1 MDWLEAVVHTT
12 TMGADIVSEVLMNA
26 GAIGTAIEDRYDVT
40 SSKKSDGMWDMIDED
55 VLKHMSEDVLVKA
68 YFKSDAS
75 APETLHLV
83 EQKLGEIA
91 RMDMGFDM
99 GSLELD
105 TQGVREQDWAENWKK
120 YYKPFR
126 AGEHLVIKP
135 SWEAYEPKEGDLV
148 LELDPG
154 MAFGTGTHETTQ
166 LCIRQLEKYVT
177 PDSEVLDVGT
187 GSGILGITALKL
199 GAKHVFGTDLD
210 ENAITAVGENLE
222 ANGIA
227 PEQLKVVQGNIIDDK
242 TVQDEVKYEYYDI
255 AVANILADV
264 IIMLQKEIPVHIKKN
279 GIFITSGI
287 IDMKEEAVKAAF
299 EANDAFEIVEITH
312 QGEWVSVTARKK

>member
-91 RMDMGFDM
+91 KMDMGFDM
-99 GSLELD
+99 GSLTLD

-154 MAFGTGTHETTQ
+154 MAFGTGTHETTFM
-166 LCIRQLEKYVT
+166 CMEQLEKYIT
-177 PDSEVLDVGT
+177 PGCRAIDVGC
-187 GSGILGITALKL
+187 GSGILGLAAFLAMLGTSIWVLVKSRKEKPLIVMLL
-199 GAKHVFGTDLD
+199 GACVLQMFGQ
-210 ENAITAVGENLE
+210 AVSDVTWSVGCCVPTFFAVLALVTLHCGDSLRLNVPNKSKGGFRCLYRAHRPQSDRAEQVLE
-222 ANGIA
+222 RR
-227 PEQLKVVQGNIIDDK
+227 
-242 TVQDEVKYEYYDI
+242 
-255 AVANILADV
+255 AD
-264 IIMLQKEIPVHIKKN
+264 
-279 GIFITSGI
+279 
-287 IDMKEEAVKAAF
+287 
-299 EANDAFEIVEITH
+299 
-312 QGEWVSVTARKK
+312 AR

>member
-154 MAFGTGTHETTQ
+154 MAFGTGTHETTFM
-166 LCIRQLEKYVT
+166 CMEQLEKYIT
-177 PDSEVLDVGT
+177 PGCRAIDVGC
-187 GSGILGITALKL
+187 GSGILGLAAAKL
-199 GAKHVFGTDLD
+199 GASDVLAIDLD
-210 ENAITAVGENLE
+210 ELAVKVAAENTEKNGLSDIVRVAHGDLLEKRDEKAITNQPIARPQTCGES
-222 ANGIA
+222 
-227 PEQLKVVQGNIIDDK
+227 
-242 TVQDEVKYEYYDI
+242 
-255 AVANILADV
+255 
-264 IIMLQKEIPVHIKKN
+264 PVCGSAHFCAFALSHACACRPLSSRVFSKISS
-279 GIFITSGI
+279 ICF
-287 IDMKEEAVKAAF
+287 AARS
-299 EANDAFEIVEITH
+299 AHCISPN
-312 QGEWVSVTARKK
+312 VTANSVRNGQAM